1 MKKIII
7 AVVAVALVA
16 ACAAGAY
23 FAFFSA
29 DKTASPDLDIAVDDF
44 TEGVS
49 FLEAV
54 VKNPERY
61 KTRLGGEYQMD
72 DATVAEFFEMPE
84 EWVSYEQTITLHN
97 IGENDLTV
105 YGFDIKDNGKNGIYI
120 STVLGGELGIPVG
133 GHGTAV
139 VSVLSND
146 SDKTLEEVKA
156 IVDKMEISAVYTKS
170 PVEYDDGTV
179 STEETKLAP
188 INANTAK

>member
-7 AVVAVALVA
+7 AIVAVVLVA
-16 ACAAGAY
+16 ACATGAY
-23 FAFFSA
+23 FAFFGT
-29 DKTASPDLDIAVDDF
+29 DKNASPDLDIVVDDF
-44 TEGVS
+44 AEGVS

-61 KTRLGGEYQMD
+61 KTKLGKEYQMAD
-72 DATVAEFFEMPE
+72 ETVADFFEMPE
-84 EWVSYEQTITLHN
+84 EWVSYEQTIVLYN

-105 YGFDIKDNGKNGIYI
+105 YGFDIKDNGKNGVYV

-133 GHGTAV
+133 GHGTAII
-139 VSVLSND
+139 SVLCD
-146 SDKTLEEVKA
+146 DGDKSVEEVKA

-179 STEETKLAP
+179 SVEETKLAL
-188 INANTAK
+188 INTANN